1 MAVKASA
8 SITLTRVDDGAAGK
22 GVSKTEIFFYLST
35 SNTTQS
41 GGSWVTTPPDWINGR
56 YYWQKIKTTF
66 TDGTTSE
73 SAPVCI
79 TGAKGS
85 TGAAGK
91 GVSSIT
97 TEFYL
102 STSKTSRTGGSW
114 ITTMPEWTSGKYLWT
129 RSKIV
134 YTNPSSTVYTTPI
147 CDSSWEAVN
156 EIEIGGRNLVLNS
169 DAEISVKNTFKTYEL
184 SEYGRRS
191 VSGKTVAISL
201 DACSDT
207 AGVTIDVYLRKIDD
221 GTGSSCNAK
230 ASIKN
235 VGTEYQRR
243 FIVVDVQTSD
253 DIVQVAIRSNAVS
266 GEGCSTTA
274 TVSVRN
280 IKVEIGNMPTDW
292 TLAPEDVTDDIN
304 EVATTVQEQRTDIIS
319 DCENIILTSLKSYV
333 TTGDYEE
340 LRSTVQSQLQIL
352 SDEIN
357 MKFTKTSDDI
367 GTVNK
372 DLQSKLTELYKH
384 ISFSDE
390 GIIVKSGENS
400 IELQLDN
407 EKGIIFS
414 KNGNPFGTWD
424 GTNFHT
430 GNILIDVNERA
441 QFGNFAFVPRSD
453 GSLMFLKV
461 GG

>member
-1 MAVKASA
+1 MAVKASCT
-8 SITLTRVDDGAAGK
+8 ITLSCYRDTQSVTRYYKLQSSTASKPSVPTTKPPSGWDDTEPSYTSGSTNTLYFCDLTVFSDGTWAYSS
-22 GVSKTEIFFYLST
+22 VSKSSSYEAAKEAYNKAQNAQDSVDNLKVGGKNLFEGSADLVRDNFSFYLRPTQNVTPFVYETGKDT
-35 SNTTQS
+35 SVPSGKCIAITFAGITTL
-41 GGSWVTTPPDWINGR
+41 
-56 YYWQKIKTTF
+56 
-66 TDGTTSE
+66 TDGGPYLLE
-73 SAPVCI
+73 SK
-79 TGAKGS
+79 AKY
-85 TGAAGK
+85 
-91 GVSSIT
+91 I
-97 TEFYL
+97 
-102 STSKTSRTGGSW
+102 SK
-114 ITTMPEWTSGKYLWT
+114 M
-129 RSKIV
+129 
-134 YTNPSSTVYTTPI
+134 
-147 CDSSWEAVN
+147 
-156 EIEIGGRNLVLNS
+156 
-169 DAEISVKNTFKTYEL
+169 
-184 SEYGRRS
+184 
-191 VSGKTVAISL
+191 
-201 DACSDT
+201 T
-207 AGVTIDVYLRKIDD
+207 AGETY
-221 GTGSSCNAK
+221 
-230 ASIKN
+230 
-235 VGTEYQRR
+235 
-243 FIVVDVQTSD
+243 
-253 DIVQVAIRSNAVS
+253 
-266 GEGCSTTA
+266 
-274 TVSVRN
+274 TVSVWVKCSTAKDTGVIRAEFLKN
-280 IKVEIGNMPTDW
+280 VRIVSNPNLSTDWQRYVITGEYNGNTSSAVAITFYYGSKLEADDVFYISSPKVEYGDKATDW
-292 TLAPEDVTDDIN
+292 TPAPEDVTDDIN
-304 EVATTVQEQRTDIIS
+304 EIATTVQEQRTDIIS

-357 MKFTKTSDDI
+357 MKFTKTSDEID
-367 GTVNK
+367 TVNK